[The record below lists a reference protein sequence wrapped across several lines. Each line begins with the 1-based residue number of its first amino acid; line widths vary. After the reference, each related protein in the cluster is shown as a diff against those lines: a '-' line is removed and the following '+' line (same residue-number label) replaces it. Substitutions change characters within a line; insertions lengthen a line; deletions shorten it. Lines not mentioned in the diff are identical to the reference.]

1 MKKVLSFLAV
11 AWLSIMTCA
20 AQNEWQEIFF
30 TEAISAGN
38 FNGVTFSAEN
48 SDFSFTCTDASNK
61 LVVEANTARFG
72 TAESFQT
79 YGFRMKTGNASP
91 SFTFHFPAD
100 GILRFAARPAS
111 SKDET
116 RKVIIT
122 QNDVEL
128 YNSAVKEADSVHVI
142 IETDTVP
149 TTVSIYEYHSVY
161 VSAGSAT
168 LTVTNGIN
176 FYSFAFKE
184 EAPAAGVH
192 YYLAGT
198 MTNWKENMIEME
210 GAGNV
215 YSTTLALEA
224 NTLYQYKIVKVE
236 NNDTTWY
243 GVHVGEGASWE
254 PMTSEN
260 CTGWWLNG
268 DMNVGLQTTRAK
280 DYTFRFIANE
290 HKEVSVIYPSEWDEI
305 VFTAVTPAG
314 TEIFNDST
322 FRIPDSEFSMTCRN
336 DAGKKF
342 NTRQQTAT
350 FGTQEKNQL
359 YNYNLQ
365 TGSTLNYLEFNIPA
379 DGIFRMAARSSTAS
393 DETRTIYV
401 VQDGDTIFARAP
413 KESEKVGSIYP
424 YFSVYVRQGT
434 IQVYDPSVLYY
445 SFAFQEAVI
454 PEAPH
459 YYLAGSMT
467 DWQEGMVE
475 MEGNGIFYST
485 SLLLDANAYYEYK
498 IVKVEGTDTVWYGN
512 PEAATMTEENCSG
525 WWLVGEQNVGLQTT
539 RNKAYTFRLIANE
552 HNEMSVIYPSEWD
565 EIVFTQAIDAGTD
578 VFNDSTFVVPYSDF
592 DMITIDPKYRIN
604 TVALNSRFGNSDE
617 HKTYSYYMNLS
628 GSSAY
633 ILFDIPSEGLL
644 RIAARG
650 GKEGENRNV
659 VLEQNGDTIFNQV
672 ISETDRSEDGYF
684 PYHYAQVN
692 PGSVKLTKP
701 NGAIAFFAFAFK
713 ADESEDPSDIEKTEN
728 SVKAVKILRNGEIFI
743 LRGEKVYTIT
753 GQKVK

>member
-1 MKKVLSFLAV
+1 MKKILSFLTF
-11 AWLSIMTCA
+11 AWLGVLTCA

-30 TEAISAGN
+30 TEAIPSGS
-38 FNGVTFSAEN
+38 FNGTAFSAEN

-79 YGFRMKTGNASP
+79 YGFRMKTVNASP

-100 GILRFAARPAS
+100 GILRFAARPAN

-122 QNDVEL
+122 QNEVEL
-128 YNSAVKEADSVHVI
+128 YNSAVKEADSVHVV

-149 TTVSIYEYHSVY
+149 TEVSIYEYHSVY

-184 EAPAAGVH
+184 EAPAANVH
-192 YYLAGT
+192 YYLAGS

-215 YSTTLALEA
+215 YSTTLVLEG

-236 NNDTTWY
+236 NSDTTWY

-290 HKEVSVIYPSEWDEI
+290 HKEMSVIYPSEWDEI

-365 TGSTLNYLEFNIPA
+365 TGSSLNYLEFNIPA

-445 SFAFQEAVI
+445 SFAFKEAVI

-467 DWQEGMVE
+467 DWQNGMAE
-475 MEGNGIFYST
+475 MEQHGIFYST
-485 SLLLDANAYYEYK
+485 SLLLNANTYYEYK
-498 IVKVEGTDTVWYGN
+498 IVKVVGTDTTWYGN
-512 PEAATMTEENCSG
+512 PEAATMTAENCSG

-539 RNKAYTFRLIANE
+539 RNRAYTFRLIANE

-565 EIVFTQAIDAGTD
+565 EIVFNAETTAGTD
-578 VFNDSTFVVPYSDF
+578 AFNDSTFTVPYSDF
-592 DMITIDPKYRIN
+592 SMTSFDPSRKFK
-604 TVALNSRFGNSDE
+604 TVSGNYKFGDAGQNKTYDCYLHVSG
-617 HKTYSYYMNLS
+617 TYSYL
-628 GSSAY
+628 
-633 ILFDIPSEGLL
+633 LFNVPSEGQI
-644 RIAARG
+644 RIAARVG
-650 GKEGENRNV
+650 AANEYRNMY
-659 VLEQNGDTIFNQV
+659 LEQDGDTILNQEM
-672 ISETDRSEDGYF
+672 SQADRSADGYY
-684 PYHYAQVN
+684 PYHYAHVHA
-692 PGSVKLTKP
+692 GTVKLTKSD
-701 NGAIAFFAFAFK
+701 GAIDFLAFAFK
-713 ADESEDPSDIEKTEN
+713 ADGSDSTGVEN
-728 SVKAVKILRNGEIFI
+728 AEVSVKDVKILRDGQIFI
-743 LRGEKVYTIT
+743 LRGEKVYTVT
-753 GQKVK
+753 GQEVK